1 MERTRK
7 PYPVVRFPK
16 ESRLEKENA
25 RRRSFE
31 ARRNFRKTDDS
42 VEFSSL
48 VHFPAKNIYEGP
60 NLVLL

>member
-1 MERTRK
+1 MRK

-16 ESRLEKENA
+16 ESRLEKEKA

-31 ARRNFRKTDDS
+31 ARRNFQNTDDS

-48 VHFPAKNIYEGP
+48 VHFPAKNNYEGP
-60 NLVLL
+60 NMDLL